1 VPESRAQDPA
11 PLDLLAG
18 ALCLATVLPLVYTV
32 QSVAESGWSAVRVP
46 WSDSSVCML
55 GRDWQLRRSA
65 SSCNICTGQIMTH
78 DEELCQP

>member
-1 VPESRAQDPA
+1 
-11 PLDLLAG
+11 
-18 ALCLATVLPLVYTV
+18 
-32 QSVAESGWSAVRVP
+32 
-46 WSDSSVCML
+46 ML